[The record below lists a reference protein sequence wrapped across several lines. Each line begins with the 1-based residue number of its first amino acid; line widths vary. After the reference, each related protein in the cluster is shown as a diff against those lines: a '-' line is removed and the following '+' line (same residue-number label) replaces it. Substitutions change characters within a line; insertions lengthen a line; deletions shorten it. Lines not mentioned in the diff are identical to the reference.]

1 MAIYVCI
8 HVPTR
13 QVFETPGSK
22 DVADLLVLEGL
33 AVARAEG
40 VAIPEEEADHILKKV
55 VLILVEVVMVVVL
68 VVAGDRQ
75 PPGEQ
80 ELHVCRRP
88 EETPVRG
95 GLYQRSRGGAGGEA
109 QHQHAG
115 QQGHGLLRQGAREQ
129 VLEQLAGTSQGVREQ
144 LAGTASQNCTWDSI

>member
-1 MAIYVCI
+1 MAILYVCI

-55 VLILVEVVMVVVL
+55 VLILVEVVMVVMVVMVVVL

-80 ELHVCRRP
+80 ELHVRGRP

-95 GLYQRSRGGAGGEA
+95 GLYQRSRGGPGGEA

-115 QQGHGLLRQGAREQ
+115 QQGHGLLRQGAGEQ
-129 VLEQLAGTSQGVREQ
+129 VFVVL
-144 LAGTASQNCTWDSI
+144 